1 MKRMENKMIRLI
13 KKIKRVYAKLEDNTE
28 IEISIKED
36 ICKLSIVNGDDGAIY
51 KI

>member
-1 MKRMENKMIRLI
+1 MENKIIRLI

-28 IEISIKED
+28 IEINIKEGV
-36 ICKLSIVNGDDGAIY
+36 CKLLIVNGNNGAIY